1 MEGRRRRRR
10 RRGRRRRRRGRRE
23 KVGEWLIR
31 LITQARGGEG
41 RGKGERSA
49 RRLLTLIAATRF
61 VPRLLRQPLSRHSP
75 RRSSASPPRQG
86 ENSAP
91 TIQDPIHPH
100 HSPCLRITFC
110 FSAETRPGSSTHT
123 LTFLS
128 LPLSTAPSPFF
139 TLRFTLLL
147 AFTPIPLSR
156 LCPISPV
163 WRRRARVEEKL
174 IYLDQQRS
182 PSTVANDLRF
192 LRFSSRKK
200 KIKLAID
207 IYIYIYIASM
217 FREIR

>member
-1 MEGRRRRRR
+1 MVMIKVSPSVARHGDSKRSGKARE
-10 RRGRRRRRRGRRE
+10 RE
-23 KVGEWLIR
+23 KASGRETEKEKKEREKEEEEGSKGKGWRVAH
-31 LITQARGGEG
+31 QADNPSEGRGGEG

-128 LPLSTAPSPFF
+128 LPLSPPPPPPFSPFVSPF
-139 TLRFTLLL
+139 CSPSRPYLSPV
-147 AFTPIPLSR
+147 FTPFPQ
-156 LCPISPV
+156 CGGGGQE
-163 WRRRARVEEKL
+163 WRR
-174 IYLDQQRS
+174 S
-182 PSTVANDLRF
+182 
-192 LRFSSRKK
+192 
-200 KIKLAID
+200 
-207 IYIYIYIASM
+207 
-217 FREIR
+217 